1 MNGAHEDG
9 GFLMCRIGS
18 LVGALALKD
27 VRETMRPL
35 PVVPLAGAPSYVLGL
50 AIVRGFPV
58 PVVDASR
65 LLNSTASASPSRFVS
80 LRLGERTASLA
91 VDAVLG
97 TRSLSRGAL
106 SESPPLVKQLGSEF
120 VSTMGALDA
129 QLLLVL
135 ETARMV
141 PDTVWNAIQA
151 AEAAA

>member
-106 SESPPLVKQLGSEF
+106 SESSPLVKQLGSAF